1 MDFVLNAFFQVDNL
15 TKSILIFVGLL
26 FLLGVIAQVK
36 HYFSSL
42 GKLKQYQEISDSLD
56 EEDVIRVQSL
66 TTIQQDWG
74 KQHLI
79 LTSENDWLVA
89 KKHNGR
95 FLTLGSIASSMIPLP
110 TPHGRNLPALL
121 TSIGVAGTF
130 LGITVGLSEFNFN
143 GVDQGTASLLQ
154 SASQLLDGMKTAFYT
169 SLAGLAGSAI
179 IMIIMQSLNSDLRR
193 RVESI
198 NLSLQK
204 NLAQSSGLEYLKQIA
219 EREQDHQ
226 LLEAQRKSS
235 DVMVEVGNQ
244 ISQLL
249 GGLQGIGNSLDGE
262 KMAEQIAS
270 AIDKTMQNSVAP
282 VLTEFKQELETLRK
296 IKEDNQ
302 QELLTNL
309 VNTIKQEL
317 IQPVTEELHKTTEAV
332 NAINSVS
339 EKLNTNV
346 ENVLMNMAQTVE
358 TIDRFNQVTMS
369 KLQEFAQSLRTVLE
383 GFKDDTKGTMQDITQ
398 RVHDVLKLS
407 EDGMASQR
415 IAFEASANKASEA
428 FKGMGD
434 QLGQALENRAKTEKA
449 LFEATEQRIE
459 NLLHQTSKSFE
470 EQNSVLRATGEEA
483 SALMQ
488 NAKQE
493 LQEGLGDIDT
503 KVTNMSQT
511 VQRELESFRV
521 QYQQNLTQFFNDQ
534 NNLLEDTLGKQ
545 ANNLVDV
552 VNRFKDVFEEEY
564 NTRHTLL
571 QDLAEQHSHLQKSAA
586 TIEKLVKAIGLT
598 EASSF
603 SELQDIAHTMGRHI
617 GELKRDYEQASKVFR
632 EISEGMPAAMEDYF
646 KQANQSTEVFFKEF
660 DEAASKIHNRLSQA
674 ADFLVDARL
683 TEMDQ
688 KTAEAV

>member
-1 MDFVLNAFFQVDNL
+1 MDFILNAFFQVDSL

-26 FLLGVIAQVK
+26 FFLGVIAQVK
-36 HYFSSL
+36 HYYSSL
-42 GKLKQYQEISDSLD
+42 GKLKQYQEISDTLD
-56 EEDVIRVQSL
+56 EEDLIRVQSL
-66 TTIQQDWG
+66 TTIQQDWV

-110 TPHGRNLPALL
+110 TPHGKNLPALL

-179 IMIIMQSLNSDLRR
+179 IMIVMQLLNAHLRR

-198 NLSLQK
+198 NLFLQK

-226 LLEAQRKSS
+226 LLDAQRKSS
-235 DVMVEVGNQ
+235 DAMVEVGSQ

-249 GGLQGIGNSLDGE
+249 GGLQGIGKNLDGE
-262 KMAEQIAS
+262 KMAEQIATV
-270 AIDKTMQNSVAP
+270 IDKTMQSSVAP

-317 IQPVTEELHKTTEAV
+317 IQPVTEELSKTTEAV
-332 NAINSVS
+332 NASNSVS

-346 ENVLMNMAQTVE
+346 ENVLTNMAQTVE
-358 TIDRFNQVTMS
+358 TIDRFNQDTMS

-383 GFKDDTKGTMQDITQ
+383 GFKEDTKGTMQDITQ

-407 EDGMASQR
+407 EEGMASQR
-415 IAFEASANKASEA
+415 TAFEASASKASEA
-428 FKGMGD
+428 FKGMGE
-434 QLGQALENRAKTEKA
+434 QLGQSLENRAKTEKA

-459 NLLHQTSKSFE
+459 NLLHQTSRSFE

-521 QYQQNLTQFFNDQ
+521 QYQHNLTEFFNDQ

-564 NTRHTLL
+564 KTRHTLL
-571 QDLAEQHSHLQKSAA
+571 LDLAEQHSHLQKSAA

-646 KQANQSTEVFFKEF
+646 KQANQSTEVFFREF

-683 TEMDQ
+683 TEIDQ